1 VVQILKFKNISF
13 VGLQEIRVSD
23 FSTDK
28 FSKLV
33 KTINKL
39 GYSVIYNGNVAL
51 IYHSNFKI
59 LAGSTFRDSD
69 DRIIG
74 ATFSNNNLLFKVAS
88 VYAPTAPRNHMK
100 HFNSFWNNLSKVFS
114 KSKFD
119 PAYAIVMGDYNTD
132 ASTETNEPWFRSFL
146 TCHHK
151 LGLTH
156 TIPVPSRIYK
166 SNKPGN
172 KINNIF
178 HVKVIS

>member
-1 VVQILKFKNISF
+1 MSFFLANQQI
-13 VGLQEIRVSD
+13 D

-100 HFNSFWNNLSKVFS
+100 HFNSFWNNLSKVFVTTLMLLLKQMNWIGVS
-114 KSKFD
+114 
-119 PAYAIVMGDYNTD
+119 
-132 ASTETNEPWFRSFL
+132 
-146 TCHHK
+146 
-151 LGLTH
+151 
-156 TIPVPSRIYK
+156 
-166 SNKPGN
+166 
-172 KINNIF
+172 
-178 HVKVIS
+178 